1 MGTSHLSQHLDY
13 FGFCGFT
20 AGGDIIYLIWYVTS
34 YNHLIEGPYR
44 CIGGSS
50 FQYVTTLISFVII
63 IIVIVDICLYSW
75 TLLTPIDGNSSRW
88 VTTLTYFPTIALVQV
103 EIKVFNM
110 FCDLQKHVIEWSSN
124 LMSGSYSLQINTL
137 EILLAIG
144 IAAVGAQRGQSYLM
158 GRRCLFSLGWPP
170 F

>member
-1 MGTSHLSQHLDY
+1 MFIL
-13 FGFCGFT
+13 
-20 AGGDIIYLIWYVTS
+20 V
-34 YNHLIEGPYR
+34 
-44 CIGGSS
+44 
-50 FQYVTTLISFVII
+50 
-63 IIVIVDICLYSW
+63 
-75 TLLTPIDGNSSRW
+75 IDGNSSRW

-110 FCDLQKHVIEWSSN
+110 LCDLQKHVIEWSSN

-158 GRRCLFSLGWPP
+158 GRRCLYSLGWPP